1 MQTLVLHKAIDHQPS
16 AMTVQSTIQTT
27 IWSAAKN
34 DSHVSLVVII
44 LNDQQAT
51 TLTKDRVVLNNQ
63 QLHRKKMETRV

>member
-1 MQTLVLHKAIDHQPS
+1 MQTLVLHKAIDQS

-27 IWSAAKN
+27 IWSGAKN
-34 DSHVSLVVII
+34 DSHVSPVVII